1 MNGAGSRRKGH
12 NFEREMVHRFAEV
25 FGEDKVR
32 RGLQYR
38 DGSDCPDVVAPAFWV
53 ECKRGRKTN
62 VKAAL
67 KQAQAASEGKG
78 LWPVA
83 VCRDDEEAATATLA
97 LDDFL
102 DLLKEWWTTRH

>member
-1 MNGAGSRRKGH
+1 MTGAGCRRKGH
-12 NFEREMVHRFAEV
+12 GFEREIARSLGEI
-25 FGEDKVR
+25 FGDGVR

-38 DGSDCPDVVAPAFWV
+38 DGADCPDVIAPALWV

-62 VKAAL
+62 IRAAL
-67 KQAQAASEGKG
+67 AQAIAASEGRG

-83 VCRDDEEAATATLA
+83 ICRDDGAQATATMA

-102 DLLKEWWTTRH
+102 DLLREWWAGRE